1 MIRTLSFWRA
11 LTAECIA
18 TFLYSLLV
26 CLMKVSSADSQAGTS
41 QAYCGLVA
49 GLATATLSTIFLPVS
64 GAHINPAISLSAAV
78 IHRVSPLRAGAYIL
92 AQSGGAIAGA
102 SVVLGLFGTAEISRH
117 QNVGMPQFGLE
128 FLLSFMIV
136 LAYLRVTDEEEE
148 QSDRNLNPA
157 ISIGLAYMTALV
169 AYKGTVNP
177 ALALGQAFVRSK
189 FSSLWVL
196 WLGPVLGGC
205 SAALCQEY
213 IFSEQKDIQLSL
225 TNAKTVKGEEDEDG
239 DGEEDNNA
247 DKLKEAK
254 DEVKQTKETGGA
266 GGGGGG
272 GGGGGYSVNYKQ
284 PLTEQ
289 MLLPT
294 PPLPPWKGRKRVQRS
309 YSSEMLTTSDSYY
322 NVKDYCSGEAETQL
336 PTESSGYQSG
346 SLSKQKSTAATGKE
360 RERERDEVKMFVCF
374 FLSFLSYQEN
384 IGIQSKYLSC

>member
-1 MIRTLSFWRA
+1 M
-11 LTAECIA
+11 
-18 TFLYSLLV
+18 
-26 CLMKVSSADSQAGTS
+26 
-41 QAYCGLVA
+41 
-49 GLATATLSTIFLPVS
+49 
-64 GAHINPAISLSAAV
+64 
-78 IHRVSPLRAGAYIL
+78 
-92 AQSGGAIAGA
+92 
-102 SVVLGLFGTAEISRH
+102 VLGLFGTGEISRH
-117 QNVGMPQFGLE
+117 QNIGMPQFGLE

-205 SAALCQEY
+205 SAALCQVRLCRLTPRSDLRLFSVQEY

-225 TNAKTVKGEEDEDG
+225 TNAKSVKGEDGDDG
-239 DGEEDNNA
+239 DGDEDNKA
-247 DKLKEAK
+247 DKVKEVK
-254 DEVKQTKETGGA
+254 DEVKQTKETGG
-266 GGGGGG
+266 GG
-272 GGGGGYSVNYKQ
+272 GGGGGYNVNYKQ
-284 PLTEQ
+284 PLTEH

-309 YSSEMLTTSDSYY
+309 YSSEMLTTSDSQYY
-322 NVKDYCSGEAETQL
+322 NVKDYCTGEAETQL

-346 SLSKQKSTAATGKE
+346 SLSKQKSTGATGKE
-360 RERERDEVKMFVCF
+360 RARRKNYNFFVCF
-374 FLSFLSYQEN
+374 WFCLKN

>member
-1 MIRTLSFWRA
+1 
-11 LTAECIA
+11 
-18 TFLYSLLV
+18 
-26 CLMKVSSADSQAGTS
+26 
-41 QAYCGLVA
+41 
-49 GLATATLSTIFLPVS
+49 
-64 GAHINPAISLSAAV
+64 
-78 IHRVSPLRAGAYIL
+78 VSPLRAGAYIL

-102 SVVLGLFGTAEISRH
+102 SVVLGLFGTAEISRY
-117 QNVGMPQFGLE
+117 QNIGMPQFGLE

-225 TNAKTVKGEEDEDG
+225 TNAKSVKVEEGEEGDG
-239 DGEEDNNA
+239 DEDNNA
-247 DKLKEAK
+247 DKVKEVK
-254 DEVKQTKETGGA
+254 DEVKQIKET

-272 GGGGGYSVNYKQ
+272 GAGGYNVNYKQ

-322 NVKDYCSGEAETQL
+322 NDKDYCSGEAETHQ

-346 SLSKQKSTAATGKE
+346 SLSKHKSTAATGPRKSHTTAHSLQRINSHKHSNSSSGRTKHVSTSTKE
-360 RERERDEVKMFVCF
+360 GKSFKSKSPAVVPRNHQSHDSHYFVD
-374 FLSFLSYQEN
+374 Y
-384 IGIQSKYLSC
+384 